1 MQQIIDVPSNVQAFA
16 IPLSEA
22 GVKTVIRYYN
32 RSNSSRLPTKCLT
45 QPELAALHSA
55 GLSVA
60 VVFEQGGGAN
70 GDLGD
75 LSDANGTAD
84 AQRALE
90 LARMMDQ
97 PEGSGIYF
105 AVDSDYTTQADL
117 DQIAS
122 YFGKIEE
129 VVGGRYRIG
138 VYGSGLVS
146 SRLKT
151 LGLVDFIWLA
161 GAARWSGTQKAL
173 TAGNWSIFQKFLD
186 VRSEVG
192 GFDCD
197 GNIINPS
204 FESFGQFGAGE
215 VHSTPRGEGSAALF
229 QVTAR
234 SGLNLRSGPG
244 EDFRVLQVLDSGMIV
259 TGVERAGSWIKVD
272 LEGDGHA
279 DGFVFAKFLQ
289 AVSGGLPVP
298 LPIVPSAAQPAA
310 PPPGVITVTQRP
322 IDIARQ
328 ELAEGVA
335 EIPGREDNPRI
346 VMYHRTTE
354 GGAAHDETAWCSSFV
369 NYCVEQT
376 GLEGT
381 NSKAAR
387 SWHDQHWGRDV
398 RSAPVEGDIVVF
410 SRHSPTEDG
419 GHVGFY
425 IADEGDQIRI
435 LGGNQHNRISIGLYP
450 KNGSLGSTRYKL
462 LSIRRG

>member
-1 MQQIIDVPSNVQAFA
+1 MQQIIDVPSNVQEFA
-16 IPLSEA
+16 IALSEA
-22 GVKTVIRYYN
+22 GLKTVIRYYN
-32 RSNSSRLPTKCLT
+32 HSNSSRLPTKCLT
-45 QPELAALHSA
+45 RPELTALHSA

-70 GDLGD
+70 GDLED

-90 LARMMDQ
+90 LARMMNQ
-97 PEGSGIYF
+97 PEGSAIYF
-105 AVDSDYTTQADL
+105 AVDSDYTTQAEL

-122 YFGKIEE
+122 YFGKVKEA
-129 VVGGRYRIG
+129 VGDRYRIG

-146 SRLKT
+146 GRLKT
-151 LGLVDFIWLA
+151 LGLVDVIWLA
-161 GAARWSGTQKAL
+161 GAARWTGTQKAL
-173 TAGNWSIFQKFLD
+173 TAGDWTIFQKFLN

-197 GNIINPS
+197 GNVINPS
-204 FESFGQFGAGE
+204 FESFGQFGARE
-215 VHSTPRGEGSAALF
+215 VHLTPRGEGSAALF

-244 EDFRVLQVLDSGMIV
+244 EEFRVLQVLDTGTIV
-259 TGVERAGSWIKVD
+259 TGVRREGSWIQVD
-272 LEGDGHA
+272 LEGDGQA

-289 AVSGGLPVP
+289 AVSGGLPAP
-298 LPIVPSAAQPAA
+298 LPMVPSAA
-310 PPPGVITVTQRP
+310 PPLGVTTVTPRP
-322 IDIARQ
+322 IDIALQ
-328 ELAEGVA
+328 ELAQGVA

-376 GLEGT
+376 GLQGT
-381 NSKAAR
+381 DSKAAR
-387 SWHDQHWGRDV
+387 SWHDQDWGRDV
-398 RSAPVEGDIVVF
+398 TTAPIEGDIVVF

-419 GHVGFY
+419 GHVGFF
-425 IADEGDQIRI
+425 ITDEDDQIRI

-450 KNGSLGSTRYKL
+450 KDGSLGSTRYKL

>member
-1 MQQIIDVPSNVQAFA
+1 MQEIIDVPSNVQEFA
-16 IPLSEA
+16 IALSEA

-45 QPELAALHSA
+45 RPELDALHSA

-70 GDLGD
+70 GDLED

-84 AQRALE
+84 AERALD
-90 LARMMDQ
+90 LARMMAQ
-97 PEGSGIYF
+97 PEGSAIYF
-105 AVDSDYTTQADL
+105 AVDSDYTSRAEL

-122 YFGKIEE
+122 YFGK
-129 VVGGRYRIG
+129 VKAAVGGRYRIG

-146 SRLKT
+146 RRLKT

-161 GAARWSGTQKAL
+161 GATRWSGTKDAL
-173 TAGNWSIFQKFLD
+173 AAGNWTIFQKFLD

-197 GNIINPS
+197 GNVINPS
-204 FESFGQFGAGE
+204 FETFGQFGAGGG
-215 VHSTPRGEGSAALF
+215 HSTPRGVGSAALF
-229 QVTAR
+229 EVTAR

-244 EDFRVLQVLDSGMIV
+244 ENFRVLQTLDTGTIV
-259 TGVERAGSWIKVD
+259 TGVGRDGSWIKVD
-272 LEGDGHA
+272 LEGDGQA
-279 DGFVFAKFLQ
+279 DGFVFANFLQ
-289 AVSGGLPVP
+289 AVSGGLPAP
-298 LPIVPSAAQPAA
+298 LPVAPSAA
-310 PPPGVITVTQRP
+310 PPLGATTVTPRP

-328 ELAEGVA
+328 ELALGVA
-335 EIPGREDNPRI
+335 EIPGRDDNPRI

-376 GLEGT
+376 GLQGT
-381 NSKAAR
+381 DSKAAR
-387 SWHDQHWGRDV
+387 SWHDQDWGRDV
-398 RSAPVEGDIVVF
+398 TSVPVEGDIVVF

-419 GHVGFY
+419 GHVGFF
-425 IADEGDQIRI
+425 IADVDDQIRI
-435 LGGNQHNRISIGLYP
+435 LGGNQGNRISIRLFP
-450 KNGSLGSTRYKL
+450 KDGSLGSMDYKL